1 MLLQNLTLLF
11 SSSGGEYL
19 GSPFGEFP
27 LSFSFS
33 VVLFTPAL
41 CSQLCHLLYF
51 LSPSTLFSFGFFT
64 PHSHVPFCLSS
75 SAHHSISSMFGYGTK
90 PTRTGQNF
98 KGGGWLVWG
107 HALICLFAV
116 DFFFGCFFFKRF
128 IWASM
133 NPAHIHWTSRNPN
146 TDFFFFCKKTMW
158 GALSSKLVWWTAC
171 CSSTFMCTCY
181 ACILASHLCLEK

>member
-11 SSSGGEYL
+11 SGSGGEYL

-75 SAHHSISSMFGYGTK
+75 SAHRSISSMFGYGTK
-90 PTRTGQNF
+90 PTRMGQNF
-98 KGGGWLVWG
+98 KGGGRLVWG
-107 HALICLFAV
+107 DVLIYLLLS
-116 DFFFGCFFFKRF
+116 FFGCFFLKNHLGLCD
-128 IWASM
+128 ASTH
-133 NPAHIHWTSRNPN
+133 PL
-146 TDFFFFCKKTMW
+146 D
-158 GALSSKLVWWTAC
+158 KLKPK
-171 CSSTFMCTCY
+171 Y
-181 ACILASHLCLEK
+181 

>member
-11 SSSGGEYL
+11 SGSDGEYL

-41 CSQLCHLLYF
+41 CSQLCHLLCF

-75 SAHHSISSMFGYGTK
+75 SAHHSISSVFGYGTK

-98 KGGGWLVWG
+98 KGGGRLVWG
-107 HALICLFAV
+107 GMFWFVCWCCFSVVSFLKNLFSPLWIQHTSTGQAETQILI
-116 DFFFGCFFFKRF
+116 
-128 IWASM
+128 
-133 NPAHIHWTSRNPN
+133 
-146 TDFFFFCKKTMW
+146 FCKKAVW
-158 GALSSKLVWWTAC
+158 GALSSKFVWWTAC
-171 CSSTFMCTCY
+171 CSSTFLCTCY
-181 ACILASHLCLEK
+181 ACILASHLCLGE

>member
-11 SSSGGEYL
+11 SSSDGEYL

-51 LSPSTLFSFGFFT
+51 LSPFTLFSFGFFT

-90 PTRTGQNF
+90 PTRMGQNF
-98 KGGGWLVWG
+98 KGGGGLIWG
-107 HALICLFAV
+107 DGFYLFVTAV
-116 DFFFGCFFFKRF
+116 SVLKIYLGLCE
-128 IWASM
+128 
-133 NPAHIHWTSRNPN
+133 
-146 TDFFFFCKKTMW
+146 
-158 GALSSKLVWWTAC
+158 
-171 CSSTFMCTCY
+171 SSTHPLGKQKPKYWFF
-181 ACILASHLCLEK
+181 

>member
-107 HALICLFAV
+107 HAFICLLLLC
-116 DFFFGCFFFKRF
+116 FFGCFSFKLF
-128 IWASM
+128 IWASL

-146 TDFFFFCKKTMW
+146 TDFFFVRKLCEVHCHPSLS
-158 GALSSKLVWWTAC
+158 GEQLAAAL
-171 CSSTFMCTCY
+171 
-181 ACILASHLCLEK
+181 HLCAHVMHAY

>member
-11 SSSGGEYL
+11 SGSGGEYL

-90 PTRTGQNF
+90 PTRMGQNF
-98 KGGGWLVWG
+98 KGGGRLVWG
-107 HALICLFAV
+107 DVLIYLLLP
-116 DFFFGCFFFKRF
+116 FFGCFFLKKSFRPL
-128 IWASM
+128 WRQHASTGQAETQILIFFVRKLCEVHCH
-133 NPAHIHWTSRNPN
+133 PSLSGEQLAAALHFCAHVMH
-146 TDFFFFCKKTMW
+146 
-158 GALSSKLVWWTAC
+158 A
-171 CSSTFMCTCY
+171 Y
-181 ACILASHLCLEK
+181 

>member
-11 SSSGGEYL
+11 SGSGGEYL

-90 PTRTGQNF
+90 PTRMGQNF
-98 KGGGWLVWG
+98 KGGGRLLWG
-107 HALICLFAV
+107 DVLICLLLL
-116 DFFFGCFFFKRF
+116 FFGCFFLKKKYLGLYESSTHPLDKQKPKY
-128 IWASM
+128 W
-133 NPAHIHWTSRNPN
+133 
-146 TDFFFFCKKTMW
+146 FFCKKAMW
-158 GALSSKLVWWTAC
+158 GALSSKFVWWTAC
-171 CSSTFMCTCY
+171 CSSTFLCTCY
-181 ACILASHLCLEK
+181 ACILASHLCLEE

>member
-1 MLLQNLTLLF
+1 MLLQHLTLLF

-41 CSQLCHLLYF
+41 CSQLCHLLHF

-90 PTRTGQNF
+90 PTRMGQNF
-98 KGGGWLVWG
+98 KGGGGLIWG
-107 HALICLFAV
+107 DGFYLFVTAV
-116 DFFFGCFFFKRF
+116 SVLKIYLGLCE
-128 IWASM
+128 
-133 NPAHIHWTSRNPN
+133 
-146 TDFFFFCKKTMW
+146 
-158 GALSSKLVWWTAC
+158 
-171 CSSTFMCTCY
+171 SSTHPLGKQKPKY
-181 ACILASHLCLEK
+181 